1 MTRKMI
7 WCVIG
12 VVVSVLL
19 VAISLPAVT
28 LHFGKSFGGQ
38 VYGFEKGE
46 EEHYAEKPSDNWEIT
61 FYAVTLH
68 NEDMYT
74 DPQSIMVIN
83 YKNGD
88 LPKKFTY
95 IVEGTDVTETID
107 LHDGKVYV
115 QLPQKSVEPFLYDL
129 YEKGPHSTL
138 KIKMQ
143 WNNQEE
149 MIELPFLTSFSR
161 RQYPWYLKFMERELR

>member
-12 VVVSVLL
+12 VVVSALL
-19 VAISLPAVT
+19 VAILLPAVT
-28 LHFGKSFGGQ
+28 LHFGKGYGGQ

-46 EEHYAEKPSDNWEIT
+46 EEHYAEQPSDNWEIT
-61 FYAVTLH
+61 FYAVTFH

-74 DPQSIMVIN
+74 DPQSVMVVN
-83 YKNGD
+83 FKND
-88 LPKKFTY
+88 DPPKNFTY
-95 IVEGTDVTETID
+95 SVEGTDVTETSD

-129 YEKGPHSTL
+129 FEQGPQSTL
-138 KIKMQ
+138 KVKMQ
-143 WNNQEE
+143 WSTQEE
-149 MIELPFLTSFSR
+149 TIELPFHTSFGR
-161 RQYPWYLKFMERELR
+161 RQFPWYLKFMERELR